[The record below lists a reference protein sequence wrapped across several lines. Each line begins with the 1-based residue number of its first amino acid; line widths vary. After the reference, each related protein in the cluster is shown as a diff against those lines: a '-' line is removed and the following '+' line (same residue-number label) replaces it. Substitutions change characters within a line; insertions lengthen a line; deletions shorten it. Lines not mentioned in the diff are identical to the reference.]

1 MDGQVLSNNLKLE
14 ILISTMDK
22 TSLSFLEKMFPHHNL
37 KDLNLLIVNQTKAGN
52 ELQSDFVNIR
62 VINSYEK
69 GLSLS
74 RNLAIKNATGGI
86 CLIADDDAE
95 YVPNF
100 EYLVKNSFKK
110 LNDAAVILFKIDT
123 FTGESY
129 KSYPN
134 SSKRLYNNRDIESA
148 SSIEIAF
155 SRSLIISNKIW
166 FDPLFGLG
174 SYFQSG
180 EEYLFIKEVLKKG
193 LPIYFENK
201 FIVKHQLIRS
211 TSNMASDDFI
221 KAKAAQY
228 YINYN
233 IFSYFALLKFII
245 FLVRKHKIPITDF
258 MLKYKIGLKGI
269 KSFIKLGDAKQ

>member
-86 CLIADDDAE
+86 CLIADDDVE
-95 YVPNF
+95 YIPNF
-100 EYLVKNSFKK
+100 EDYIEKAFSEFNEASIICFE
-110 LNDAAVILFKIDT
+110 IET
-123 FTGESY
+123 F
-129 KSYPN
+129 
-134 SSKRLYNNRDIESA
+134 SSKPYKHYPLYSKPLLHRKNIKSA

-155 SRSLIISNKIW
+155 KRESIVSNNIK
-166 FDPLFGLG
+166 FNPLFGLG
-174 SYFQSG
+174 SHFPSG
-180 EEYLFIKEVLKKG
+180 EEYLFLKDVLKFK
-193 LPIYFENK
+193 LKVFFKNQV
-201 FIVKHQLIRS
+201 IVKHSIKRS

-228 YINYN
+228 YIDYN

-245 FLVRKHKIPITDF
+245 FLIRKRLVPLSDF
-258 MLKYKIGLKGI
+258 MLKYKIGMGGI
-269 KSFIKLGDAKQ
+269 KSFKKLRHAKQ